1 MTSERRK
8 SILILVGTLIIG
20 ITVGVLAQG
29 LFNKVKRRGRQ
40 NVEQGD
46 SRGHDRK
53 SNWFAETITRIVKP
67 DRTQSKKIK
76 GITEH
81 AAAQIDSIES
91 QANVRMSIVLDSVKI
106 QLKPI
111 LNDNQWKQL
120 QDFDA
125 KAKSKWHGRRRRGH
139 GRGN

>member
-20 ITVGVLAQG
+20 IVVGVLAQG
-29 LFNKVKRRGRQ
+29 LFNKMRRRGGQ
-40 NVEQGD
+40 SAYHGD

-67 DRTQSKKIK
+67 DSAQSEKVKV
-76 GITEH
+76 ITKN
-81 AAAQIDSIES
+81 AAVQIDSIES
-91 QANVRMSIVLDSVKI
+91 QANLRMSIVLDSVKI
-106 QLKPI
+106 QLKPV

-120 QDFDA
+120 QEFDA
-125 KAKSKWHGRRRRGH
+125 KAKSNWHGRGH
-139 GRGN
+139 GRHGR